1 MFHENNEEQE
11 NGMVIDHACVTNTSQ
26 QTQIELPTLRN
37 REGVVRIT
45 SDRTASCA
53 PPALS
58 ALPQSSLASDA
69 SREDFSSPPSPSP
82 PQEAY
87 QIAFFSLP
95 MRLLCRLSSSLSLF
109 SLLLPSRQFSSLP
122 LLSLLASSWHSVCS
136 HRRGFQS
143 VYSEL
148 PMQKDS
154 CQRQEPREPREP
166 RVRGKPRTMTPSRT
180 KKHL

>member
-1 MFHENNEEQE
+1 
-11 NGMVIDHACVTNTSQ
+11 MVIDHACVTNTSQ
-26 QTQIELPTLRN
+26 QTQTELPTLRN

-58 ALPQSSLASDA
+58 ALPQSSLASGA

-95 MRLLCRLSSSLSLF
+95 MRLLCRLSSSL
-109 SLLLPSRQFSSLP
+109 LLPFRQFSSLP
-122 LLSLLASSWHSVCS
+122 SLSLLASVWHSVCS

-166 RVRGKPRTMTPSRT
+166 REPWEPREPLEPREPRVRGKPRTMTPSRT

>member
-95 MRLLCRLSSSLSLF
+95 MRSLCRLSSSLS
-109 SLLLPSRQFSSLP
+109 LPSRQFSSLP